1 MSKVK
6 ESEINTNQ
14 IVAENN
20 INSGSIAEYQPQD
33 AMSFL
38 SEQPVVT
45 EFGFAKIKPNKGAAS
60 FNVDP
65 GGTVD
70 SPLYGVILE
79 VDFTRT
85 LWPVGDDDTVKKMQD
100 WSRSP
105 ICYSRNEWEEKGL
118 KRRGGIL
125 GTIPKSEVGE
135 TGDDTTPE
143 QIMNLI
149 VPIRENRL
157 HCNKCAH
164 AQYGS
169 AFSGAGQACKEQ
181 RRLLIYLP
189 DRKICGVLVI
199 PPASLK
205 AWEKFSILAGTYNK
219 HWSWAVVEIKSV
231 PQMKGN
237 IEYSTIEIDY
247 AKEKK
252 AIAVT
257 TPDMMAALNIP
268 INYNGVDMIM
278 AMAVVYKFRSLE
290 PEMEYDPES
299 GEAEF

>member
-1 MSKVK
+1 MKEVK
-6 ESEINTNQ
+6 TEDINAEQ
-14 IVAENN
+14 IVGVEDISTSLA
-20 INSGSIAEYQPQD
+20 IPQD

-38 SEQPVVT
+38 AEQPVVT

-60 FNVDP
+60 FNIDP

-70 SPLYGVILE
+70 SPLYAVIME

-85 LWPVGDDDTVKKMQD
+85 LWPFGDDETVKRMQE

-105 ICYSRNEWEEKGL
+105 ICSSRNEWAEKGL

-125 GTIPKSEVGE
+125 GVIPKEE
-135 TGDDTTPE
+135 DEEAPE
-143 QIMNLI
+143 MIKNLI
-149 VPIRENRL
+149 MPVRENRL
-157 HCNKCAH
+157 HCNKCEW

-169 AFSGAGQACKEQ
+169 AFSGSGQACKEQ

-189 DRKICGVLVI
+189 DRKMCGILVI

-205 AWEKFSILAGTYNK
+205 GWEKFSILAGTYGK

-252 AIAVT
+252 AIAQT
-257 TPDMMAALNIP
+257 TPEMMSGLNVP
-268 INYNGVDMIM
+268 INYNGIDMIL

-290 PEMEYDPES
+290 PEIEYDSES

>member
-6 ESEINTNQ
+6 DSEINTDQ
-14 IVAENN
+14 IVTAEN
-20 INSGSIAEYQPQD
+20 IGTSLEVFQPQD

-38 SEQPVVT
+38 AEQPVVT

-60 FNVDP
+60 FNIDP
-65 GGTVD
+65 GGTAD
-70 SPLYGVILE
+70 SPLYGIILE
-79 VDFTRT
+79 IDFTRT
-85 LWPVGDDDTVKKMQD
+85 LWPVGDEDTVKKMQE

-105 ICYSRNEWEEKGL
+105 ICFSKSEWSDKGL
-118 KRRGGIL
+118 KRRGGIM
-125 GTIPKSEVGE
+125 GTIPKSEVDE
-135 TGDDTTPE
+135 TGDDPTPE
-143 QIMNLI
+143 MIMDMI

-164 AQYGS
+164 AQYGT

-181 RRLLIYLP
+181 RRLLLYLP
-189 DRKICGVLVI
+189 DRKMCGVLVI

-205 AWEKFSILAGTYNK
+205 AWEKFSILAGTYGK
-219 HWSWAVVEIKSV
+219 HWSWAVAEIKSV

-252 AIAVT
+252 AIAQV
-257 TPDMMAALNIP
+257 TPDMMSGLNTP
-268 INYNGVDMIM
+268 INYNGVDMIL

-290 PEMEYDPES
+290 PEMEYNADS

>member
-1 MSKVK
+1 MKEVK
-6 ESEINTNQ
+6 TEDINTNQ
-14 IVAENN
+14 IVEVEG
-20 INSGSIAEYQPQD
+20 ISISLAVPTD

-60 FNVDP
+60 FNIDP
-65 GGTVD
+65 GGTAD
-70 SPLYGVILE
+70 SPLYGIILE

-85 LWPVGDDDTVKKMQD
+85 LWPVGDDDTVKKMQE

-105 ICYSRNEWEEKGL
+105 IYFSKNEWNEKGF
-118 KRRGGIL
+118 KRRGGIM
-125 GTIPKSEVGE
+125 GTIPKFEIDD
-135 TGDDTTPE
+135 TGDDPTPDM
-143 QIMNLI
+143 IMNMI

-164 AQYGS
+164 AQYGT

-181 RRLLIYLP
+181 RRLLLYLP

-205 AWEKFSILAGTYNK
+205 AWEKFSILAGTYGK
-219 HWSWAVVEIKSV
+219 HWSWAVAEIKSV

-252 AIAVT
+252 AIAQV
-257 TPDMMAALNIP
+257 TPDMMSGLNTL

-290 PEMEYDPES
+290 PEMEYNADS